1 MTGPTKWRP
10 WLRSF
15 ERGDPYGR
23 VQLPGK
29 LAMLTGQDARALDA
43 IAACWTLY
51 FAGDDNARDGALAA
65 VRALLPALQP
75 QCRPFA
81 RELIAWA
88 GDWSDRER
96 LWPLVLGAAEHET

>member
-1 MTGPTKWRP
+1 MSMAGPRKWRP

-29 LAMLTGQDARALDA
+29 
-43 IAACWTLY
+43 
-51 FAGDDNARDGALAA
+51 
-65 VRALLPALQP
+65 QP

-81 RELIAWA
+81 RELIAFA
-88 GDWSDRER
+88 GDWPDRDK
-96 LWPLVLGAAEHET
+96 LWPLVQPLRENGCPGEF